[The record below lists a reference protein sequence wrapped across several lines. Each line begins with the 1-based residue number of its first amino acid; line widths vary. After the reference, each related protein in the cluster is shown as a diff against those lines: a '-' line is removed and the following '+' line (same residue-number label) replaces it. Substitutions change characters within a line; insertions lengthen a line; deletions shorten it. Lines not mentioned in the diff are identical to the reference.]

1 MMRTKLT
8 RLFCIFCIF
17 QCFSCATIETV
28 PRAPGGVTLI
38 LGAFDAEVAPLR
50 GRLENMHDYSIE
62 GIEVVTGRMYGRN
75 VAIAWT
81 GIGKVNAAMTS
92 TLLME
97 YLRPS
102 EVIFTGIAGALN
114 PALEP
119 GDIVIAQRTAQ
130 HDLGVWLETGLKNR
144 GEINRFTGQRNPT
157 FFMADKRLLRLAE
170 LAAEQGQLES
180 IEGRRAARVIT
191 GVVVTG
197 DTFVMS
203 ASKCAQLRADLGAE
217 AVEMEGAAVAQICY
231 QWNVPFIAIRAI
243 TDRADKQAMGDVE
256 TFQHVAAKNAA
267 EVTAGIV
274 RLLTTNCC
282 VN

>member
-8 RLFCIFCIF
+8 RLFCIFFIF
-17 QCFSCATIETV
+17 QCFSCATIETA

-62 GIEVVTGRMYGRN
+62 GIDVVSGRMYGRK

-92 TLLME
+92 TLLIE
-97 YLRPS
+97 HLQPS

-114 PALEP
+114 PALKP
-119 GDIVIAQRTAQ
+119 GDIVIAQKTAQ
-130 HDLGVWLETGLKNR
+130 HDLGLWLETGLKNR

-170 LAAEQGQLES
+170 LAARQGRFES
-180 IEGRRAARVIT
+180 IDELRAAKVIT

-203 ASKCAQLRADLGAE
+203 AAKCAQLRAGLGAE

-231 QWNVPFIAIRAI
+231 QWNVPFVAIRAI
-243 TDRADKQAMGDVE
+243 TDRADKKAMGDVDR
-256 TFQHVAAKNAA
+256 FQFVAAKNAA
-267 EVTAGIV
+267 ELTAGIV
-274 RLLTTNCC
+274 RLLTANCC

>member
-8 RLFCIFCIF
+8 LLFCIFCIS
-17 QCFSCATIETV
+17 QCFSCATLEPA
-28 PRAPGGVTLI
+28 PRAPSGVTLI

-50 GRLENMHDYSIE
+50 ERLENMHEYTIE
-62 GIEVVTGRMYGRN
+62 EIGLVTGRMYGRK

-81 GIGKVNAAMTS
+81 GIGKVNAAMAS
-92 TLLME
+92 TLLIE
-97 YLRPS
+97 HLRPS

-130 HDLGVWLETGLKNR
+130 HDLGIWLETGLKNR
-144 GEINRFTGQRNPT
+144 GEINRFTGERNPT
-157 FFMADKRLLRLAE
+157 FFVADARLLRLAE

-180 IEGRRAARVIT
+180 IDEHRAARVIT

-203 ASKCAQLRADLGAE
+203 AAKCAQLRADLGAE

-243 TDRADKQAMGDVE
+243 TDRADKQAMKDVDRYE
-256 TFQHVAAKNAA
+256 LLAAKNAA

-274 RLLTTNCC
+274 RLLAMNCC

>member
-203 ASKCAQLRADLGAE
+203 AAKCAQLRADLGAE

-243 TDRADKQAMGDVE
+243 TDRADKQAMVDVE